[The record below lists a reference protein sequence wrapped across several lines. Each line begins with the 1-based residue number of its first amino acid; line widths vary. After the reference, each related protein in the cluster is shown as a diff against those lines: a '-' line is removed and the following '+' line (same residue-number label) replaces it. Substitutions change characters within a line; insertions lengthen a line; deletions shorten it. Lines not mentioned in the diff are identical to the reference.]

1 MARAELARELVERL
15 LRQVTQVPGG
25 DAALALPQG
34 YFGAQHSCLFPSIVS
49 VSLTG
54 GRANARRPASQQ
66 RADRRALVTAL
77 AQLSRSPGFDF
88 CAFYDGFW
96 RDRVLQ
102 PVAALNPDGRS
113 YVSLNR
119 CVTFTDELRF
129 MLTLPQSVKKQHFEQ
144 LLEFLRTPDCDVLSQ
159 QDRQVLGSQRQ
170 ARTEIVTVTVILDV
184 SSAVLQPSTIQG
196 LTDVFQKYADTPEE
210 QLKQCAVRFTPVML
224 WFDQCRISNPTLW
237 STLAALFESPNSRVP
252 ALVLFYS
259 RIKSDRHHLLGF
271 RQFIYRSVGSPTVSS
286 LRSLNLLGTQIKVD
300 QVISIFSAL
309 WYPNNLEELCLE
321 HFCEANCSDQML
333 WPWIAL
339 GVFHPD
345 AKSKLRH
352 LNLTHFHVD
361 ESGLALRDKLLTS
374 PVAVKCLHD
383 KRRVPRMDAGGDLPD
398 NQRQMMRFQ
407 VGAAVRG
414 TPSARSA
421 VQFEICDSD
430 REYEVSYLDARHVCV
445 LVPGFGLGWLH
456 SESIV
461 SQRDL
466 PSQVALP
473 NDFDTASAL
482 PRRQLRSFT
491 YRDIATAGNVI
502 ATVRLLGDEL
512 EALDLENSEI
522 SGNELAQILRL
533 FPRVAT
539 LNIRAPADSGL
550 LPLLEYC
557 REITQGGRTRAA
569 LVTLE
574 VSVQSS
580 EEVRQLVQLLGE
592 ASGRSLGRIHLY
604 IKQSEAMLALGELAR
619 LLAHNRSLAYLGI
632 FTRFDEGVW
641 SLFRDFHGQVLRLT
655 FPLTHKLA
663 LLSVLS
669 HPESRGRP
677 IRSLDA
683 GVLSIIF
690 QFAAVPVKREVHI
703 FDEYD

>member
-1 MARAELARELVERL
+1 MARAEDARELVERL

-25 DAALALPQG
+25 DEALALPQG
-34 YFGAQHSCLFPSIVS
+34 YFGAQHSCLFPSILS
-49 VSLTG
+49 VSLAG
-54 GRANARRPASQQ
+54 GRANARRSASQQ

-77 AQLSRSPGFDF
+77 TQLSRSPGFDF

-119 CVTFTDELRF
+119 CVTFTDELHF
-129 MLTLPQSVKKQHFEQ
+129 MLTLPQSVKKQHFGQ
-144 LLEFLRTPDCDVLSQ
+144 LLEFLRTPDRDVLSQ

-170 ARTEIVTVTVILDV
+170 ARSGIVTATFILDV
-184 SSAVLQPSTIQG
+184 SSAVLLPSTIQG
-196 LTDVFQKYADTPEE
+196 LADVFKKYADTPEE
-210 QLKQCAVRFTPVML
+210 QLKQCAVQFTPVML
-224 WFDQCRISNPTLW
+224 WFDQCRISDPTLW
-237 STLAALFESPNSRVP
+237 SALASLFESSSSPVP

-271 RQFIYRSVGSPTVSS
+271 RQFIHRSVGSPAVSS
-286 LRSLNLLGTQIKVD
+286 LRSLNLLGTQIKRD

-309 WYPNNLEELCLE
+309 WYASNLEELCLE

-333 WPWIAL
+333 WLWIAL
-339 GVFHPD
+339 GAFHPD
-345 AKSKLRH
+345 SKSKLRH

-361 ESGLALRDKLLTS
+361 GPGLTLRDSLLLS
-374 PVAVKCLHD
+374 PAPGKCLHD
-383 KRRVPRMDAGGDLPD
+383 KQRVPRNGCGELPD
-398 NQRQMMRFQ
+398 DRRELMRFQ
-407 VGAAVRG
+407 VGAEVRG
-414 TPSARSA
+414 TANSRSA
-421 VQFEICDSD
+421 VLFEICDSD
-430 REYEVSYLDARHVCV
+430 REYEVSYLNARHVCV
-445 LVPGFGLGWLH
+445 LVPGYGLGWLR
-456 SESIV
+456 STSVV
-461 SQRDL
+461 SQRDI
-466 PSQVALP
+466 PSQVTP
-473 NDFDTASAL
+473 QNDPDTAPML
-482 PRRQLRSFT
+482 PRRQLQSFT

-522 SGNELAQILRL
+522 NGNELAQILRL
-533 FPRVAT
+533 FPRLAT
-539 LNIRAPADSGL
+539 LNIRAPADAGL
-550 LPLLEYC
+550 QPLLEYC
-557 REITQGGRTRAA
+557 RESTEGGKTRST
-569 LVTLE
+569 LVTIE

-580 EEVRQLVQLLGE
+580 EEVRQLVQLLSE
-592 ASGRSLGRIHLY
+592 ASGRSIGRIHLY
-604 IKQSEAMLALGELAR
+604 VKQSEAMQALGELAR
-619 LLAHNRSLAYLGI
+619 VLAHNRSLAYLGI

-641 SLFRDFHGQVLRLT
+641 SLFRDFHGQVLRLM

-669 HPESRGRP
+669 DPTSRGRP
-677 IRSLDA
+677 VRSLDA

-690 QFAAVPVKREVHI
+690 QFASVPVKREVHI